1 MSARAVTAKA
11 NTDLEAN
18 LAPGEKVIW
27 RGKPERAPFVWRTWP
42 LSIFGA
48 ILVAAIVAYETVILT
63 TEAPDVLA
71 VWGVPFALAGL
82 YMLVGHFLITSQEW
96 HNTEYMVTEQ
106 RVLIRHGIFSPSLT
120 MYSVLGLPQIV
131 VEMHGEN
138 VGNLMFRPP
147 TGQGYGPWP
156 GYQTMW
162 PYTPGYLLGLLYVRN
177 PVEVKRLI
185 ERARGVN

>member
-1 MSARAVTAKA
+1 MTLQAAATRA
-11 NTDLEAN
+11 NGDLEAN
-18 LAPGEKVIW
+18 LAPGEKVVW
-27 RGKPERAPFVWRTWP
+27 RGKPERGPFVWRTWP

-82 YMLVGHFLITSQEW
+82 YMAVGHFLVTSREW
-96 HNTEYMVTEQ
+96 QNTEYMVTEQ
-106 RVLIRHGIFSPSLT
+106 RLLIRHGIFSPSLT
-120 MYSVLGLPQIV
+120 IYSLLGLPQII
-131 VEMHGEN
+131 VEMHGDT

-147 TGQGYGPWP
+147 VGQGYGPWP

-177 PVEVKRLI
+177 PREVKGLI
-185 ERARGVN
+185 ERTRRGD